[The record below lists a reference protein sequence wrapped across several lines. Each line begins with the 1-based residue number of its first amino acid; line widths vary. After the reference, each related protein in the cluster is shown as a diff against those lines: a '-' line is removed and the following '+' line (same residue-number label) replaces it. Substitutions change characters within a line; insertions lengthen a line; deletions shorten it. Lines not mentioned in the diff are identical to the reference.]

1 MNDEPGE
8 GVSGTLGTGVT
19 YARRGAAL
27 GQPGRSAHLCQ
38 KGAAGSDTRVSP
50 GWRPCR
56 QNLSAR
62 SESSPVVSGCLR
74 LLHTMHM
81 HVMLTWFL
89 RHSCGQDIITS
100 WGFVDIPVTL
110 NSLKTICLLHQ
121 KMPLLWPFYPDDH
134 APAFTRPFSVLVLEI
149 AKPDVSCPL
158 GPLGG
163 QGCPGA
169 PAV

>member
-8 GVSGTLGTGVT
+8 RVSGTLGTGVT

-50 GWRPCR
+50 GWRPRR

-110 NSLKTICLLHQ
+110 NSLKTSFVYFIRKCPFCGHFILMTMRLHS
-121 KMPLLWPFYPDDH
+121 P
-134 APAFTRPFSVLVLEI
+134 
-149 AKPDVSCPL
+149 
-158 GPLGG
+158 GPSP
-163 QGCPGA
+163 C
-169 PAV
+169 